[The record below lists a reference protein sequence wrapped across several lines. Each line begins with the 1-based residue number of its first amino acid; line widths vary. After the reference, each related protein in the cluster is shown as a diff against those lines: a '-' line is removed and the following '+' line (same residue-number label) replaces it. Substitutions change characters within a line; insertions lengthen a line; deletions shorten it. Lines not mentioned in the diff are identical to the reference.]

1 MENFVIEFL
10 QTDMFPIILRICE
23 FVFMTILF
31 IKGEIN
37 VSKYAQSF
45 TNMERRFIL
54 STDGKVIPDL
64 EETDLQDEVNSHK
77 DECLSSFLDKYLD
90 FSKDTLPFAQD
101 ELVDGEYDML
111 NELVGMK
118 ADKVLKA
125 YDSLMDIRERY
136 NVPERFTNEELIS
149 YLREASAQQS
159 RVEEKGGKT
168 DEEEKETEQKSE

>member
-1 MENFVIEFL
+1 MNYIEAFL
-10 QTDMFPIILRICE
+10 NSEFFPMCLRILE

-31 IKGEIN
+31 VKGEIN

-45 TNMERRFIL
+45 TNMERRFMF
-54 STDGKVIPDL
+54 SDAKQQVIPEL
-64 EETDLQDEVNSHK
+64 EETDLQAELNSHK

-90 FSKDTLPFAQD
+90 FSKDTLPFAVD
-101 ELVDGEYDML
+101 ELADGEYDML
-111 NELVGMK
+111 NELVGSK

-149 YLREASAQQS
+149 YLREASAQHN
-159 RVEEKGGKT
+159 RVEDKGGKPN
-168 DEEEKETEQKSE
+168 DKETQTE